1 MSSEYNARG
10 GALCLGGEQVKRSK
24 KHKKSKHSKR
34 EKRERDDD
42 SPPRESSK
50 EVSKV
55 EAPAAPSNPP
65 PIVVLSGTGRISTSG
80 TTVMGHEGTKFLTEL
95 HVGDAIIVTHPVSLV
110 GETRIVKMVLSNVS
124 IGISSAF
131 STDLI
136 STVAFRYVK
145 TPEAMV
151 KAPKRPK
158 KTGAEEDDS
167 YGAMEGLK
175 VQDGTFSY
183 RVMRHG
189 KTGYDIVTED
199 VGERS
204 REELLDTRAKKK
216 ADRMCM

>member
-1 MSSEYNARG
+1 MPGEYKARG

-24 KHKKSKHSKR
+24 KHKKSSKHSKK
-34 EKRERDDD
+34 EKRERDD
-42 SPPRESSK
+42 SPSQEPSK
-50 EVSKV
+50 EVAK
-55 EAPAAPSNPP
+55 EETAATPSNPP

-80 TTVMGHEGTKFLTEL
+80 TTVLGHEGTKFLSEL
-95 HVGDAIIVTHPVSLV
+95 HAGDAIIVTHPVSLV
-110 GETRIVKMVLSNVS
+110 SETRIVKMVVSNVS

-136 STVAFRYVK
+136 STVTFRYVK
-145 TPEAMV
+145 TPEALV
-151 KAPKRPK
+151 KEPKRPK

-175 VQDGTFSY
+175 AQDGTFSY

-204 REELLDTRAKKK
+204 REDLLNTRSKKK

>member
-1 MSSEYNARG
+1 MSTVYKARG
-10 GALCLGGEQVKRSK
+10 GGLCLGGEQVKRSK
-24 KHKKSKHSKR
+24 KHKKSKKHKR

-42 SPPRESSK
+42 DTPPREGD
-50 EVSKV
+50 EDDAA
-55 EAPAAPSNPP
+55 EPPAPP
-65 PIVVLSGTGRISTSG
+65 PLIVVLSGTGRISTSG

-95 HVGDAIIVTHPVSLV
+95 HVGDAVIVTHPVSLA

-136 STVAFRYVK
+136 STAAFRYVK
-145 TPEAMV
+145 APEALV
-151 KAPKRPK
+151 KEPKRPK

-175 VQDGTFSY
+175 AEGGTFSY

-189 KTGYDIVTED
+189 KTGYNIVTEE
-199 VGERS
+199 VGDRT
-204 REELLDTRAKKK
+204 RENLLDTRSKKK
-216 ADRMCM
+216 ADRFCM